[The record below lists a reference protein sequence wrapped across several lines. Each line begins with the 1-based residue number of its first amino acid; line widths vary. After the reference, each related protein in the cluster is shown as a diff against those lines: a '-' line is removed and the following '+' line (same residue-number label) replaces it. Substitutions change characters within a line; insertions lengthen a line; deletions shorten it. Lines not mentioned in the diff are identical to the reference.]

1 MSCRI
6 AFECVLRA
14 SLSDDTVGKLMME
27 IQSLRDDQIAKEMQI
42 ADLENQYK
50 NTISDLLEKMSKMQ
64 KNFDNTATLASR
76 TEAKQ
81 EIMDITL
88 KSFQNQLWDGD
99 YENRMDVLSTRMD
112 QIEKSCSNSCA
123 DSRAVNTPAA
133 VTTPGK
139 I

>member
-1 MSCRI
+1 M
-6 AFECVLRA
+6 
-14 SLSDDTVGKLMME
+14 SDDAIGKLMME

-50 NTISDLLEKMSKMQ
+50 NAISDMLEKMSKMQ
-64 KNFDNTATLASR
+64 KNFENTATTASK

-81 EIMDITL
+81 EIMDITI

-112 QIEKSCSNSCA
+112 QIERVCSGSCT
-123 DSRAVNTPAA
+123 DSRAVNTPAP